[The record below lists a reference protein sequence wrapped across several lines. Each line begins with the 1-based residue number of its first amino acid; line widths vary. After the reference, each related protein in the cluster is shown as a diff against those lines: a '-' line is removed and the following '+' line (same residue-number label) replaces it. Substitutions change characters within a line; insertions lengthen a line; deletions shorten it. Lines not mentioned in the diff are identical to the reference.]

1 MIMTFIFLDQRW
13 VQADGAW
20 VGAGRKDARKDKHVA
35 DEEGRLHVV
44 VRLAATRAVRRK
56 GVGVSSS
63 IVLNRR
69 CRMYYR
75 SNRIYHCNIIYNI
88 QSRTI
93 RRTTMRVTRHLGNRQ
108 SVRLRTDLRSRSMQ
122 RGRDLTLITALTH
135 HTQNATCRIREIER
149 CGRSTKLGS
158 NDVIQ
163 KRVLRLQKRSAVAF
177 QPAKMVISDKG

>member
-1 MIMTFIFLDQRW
+1 MSSFIFLDQRR
-13 VQADGAW
+13 VQANSAW

-69 CRMYYR
+69 CRMCR
-75 SNRIYHCNIIYNI
+75 NNRFYDGYGIYNI

-108 SVRLRTDLRSRSMQ
+108 SVRLRTDLRSRSME
-122 RGRDLTLITALTH
+122 RGANSTRALTH
-135 HTQNATCRIREIER
+135 HTQNATCRIREVER
-149 CGRSTKLGS
+149 CT
-158 NDVIQ
+158 
-163 KRVLRLQKRSAVAF
+163 
-177 QPAKMVISDKG
+177 